1 MSGQVEPAP
10 TIYTV
15 GHSTRS
21 LDEFLALLDGHG
33 IRTLADVRT
42 VPKSRRHPQFVRE
55 ALAESLDR
63 AGVRY
68 VHLPQLGGLRR
79 PRRASP
85 NDGWRNES
93 FRGYADYLATEE
105 FQSGLARLLA
115 LAEGDRGGDV
125 HRGGALALPPLAARR
140 RATGPWGTG
149 RAHRQPERQPA
160 PFADSVR
167 PGRRPAPQL
176 SSRAKAVNVT

>member
-15 GHSTRS
+15 GHSTRA
-21 LDEFLALLDGHG
+21 LDEFIALRDGHG

-63 AGVRY
+63 AEMRY
-68 VHLPQLGGLRR
+68 VHLLELGGLRR
-79 PRRASP
+79 PRRDSP

-105 FQSGLARLLA
+105 FERGLARLLA
-115 LAEGDRGGDV
+115 LAEGGK
-125 HRGGALALPPLAARR
+125 LAAMC
-140 RATGPWGTG
+140 AEAVPW
-149 RAHRQPERQPA
+149 RCHRSLL
-160 PFADSVR
+160 ADALVVGGV
-167 PGRRPAPQL
+167 P
-176 SSRAKAVNVT
+176 VEHI

>member
-68 VHLPQLGGLRR
+68 VHLPELGGLRR
-79 PRRASP
+79 PRRDSP

-115 LAEGDRGGDV
+115 LAEEGTVAAMCTEAVPWRCHRSLLADALLVRGV
-125 HRGGALALPPLAARR
+125 PVEHIVSPSASRPHSL
-140 RATGPWGTG
+140 T
-149 RAHRQPERQPA
+149 
-160 PFADSVR
+160 PFARVDGQRLSY
-167 PGRRPAPQL
+167 PAEQKRL
-176 SSRAKAVNVT
+176 M